1 MTKNNSKNK
10 ASGDRLP
17 LTQLIDLVCEVL
29 ADNKAEQIDT
39 IHLQGKA
46 DFADA
51 MVVASGTSA
60 RHVTALAD
68 HLTQALKKNGYEN
81 VPTEGMEAGEWVLVD
96 AGDVIV
102 HLFKPDAREHYK
114 LEKMWSV

>member
-1 MTKNNSKNK
+1 MNVPP
-10 ASGDRLP
+10 LP
-17 LTQLIDLVCEVL
+17 ELLGLVRSVL
-29 ADNKAEQIDT
+29 SDNKAEHIETID
-39 IHLQGKA
+39 LKGKA

-68 HLTQALKKNGYEN
+68 HLTQALKKHGYET

-102 HLFKPDAREHYK
+102 HLFKPDVRDHYK
-114 LEKMWSV
+114 LEKMWSI

>member
-1 MTKNNSKNK
+1 MPPVS
-10 ASGDRLP
+10 
-17 LTQLIDLVCEVL
+17 QLLGIIRDVL
-29 ADNKAEQIDT
+29 SDNKAEHIETID
-39 IHLQGKA
+39 LKGKS

-68 HLTQALKKNGYEN
+68 HLTKTLKKNGFEN

-96 AGDVIV
+96 AGDIIV